1 MSGFS
6 QMTVQ
11 PTVSMPSGEG
21 STPTTVVA
29 QALTGIVP
37 FGVMLQQ
44 HVQSLAG
51 TGGEVPAFLET
62 ALSGEEGALASQ
74 SGETLPLSAGVEW
87 LGTLLLSHDA
97 VEARVIVDEEST
109 QGKDDVAE
117 FFDAM
122 GAFVPA
128 RMISPDL
135 TTEQTG
141 DGTVQRIAV
150 PIGTPAQPPEGI
162 SLKQETTPEMPAVSL
177 PVNHMPALVL
187 GEADTSQTQA
197 TRLLESVKGSFSLD
211 SAMDLVDGATPW
223 RTVQPREGMVTM
235 PPMGGTSMTA
245 GQTLTVQTLTVQ
257 SPTVV
262 QSLLSTLHASTPLIH
277 FMRSSDTQESTP
289 LLSVSITKEQTI
301 DTGEGMLWAADPS
314 RAIDMV
320 GKTTDSAR
328 VSVPQLIP
336 QLEQWIA
343 SQLPASSLQSQTVL
357 KLMPEHLGQVEVKLM
372 MQQGVLQA
380 TFMTESFVAKEALE
394 SNLNVL
400 RTNLQHHG
408 VVVERLSVTQ
418 PPPDPTTTSFYS
430 DGRQQS
436 SSQHSHSQPRTFVP
450 AMTDEDTEGE
460 WMRVMAHTQEPR
472 LLDPFGRSREGTFSM
487 RV

>member
-1 MSGFS
+1 MIGSS
-6 QMTVQ
+6 QITVQ

-21 STPTTVVA
+21 MSPTTVVP
-29 QALTGIVP
+29 QALIGIVP

-51 TGGEVPAFLET
+51 TVGEVPAFLDT
-62 ALSGEEGALASQ
+62 ALLGEEGALAPQ

-97 VEARVIVDEEST
+97 VEERVIVDEESI

-117 FFDAM
+117 FFGAM

-128 RMISPDL
+128 SVISSDL

-141 DGTVQRIAV
+141 NETVPRIAV
-150 PIGTPAQPPEGI
+150 PTGTLAQTSVEIPM
-162 SLKQETTPEMPAVSL
+162 KQQDTPEMPAVSL
-177 PVNHMPALVL
+177 LVNRTPPLVL
-187 GEADTSQTQA
+187 GEADTPQARA
-197 TRLLESVKGSFSLD
+197 TRLLESVMGSFSLD
-211 SAMDLVDGATPW
+211 PATDLEDGATPW
-223 RTVQPREGMVTM
+223 RTVQPREGGAMM
-235 PPMGGTSMTA
+235 PLMGGTAMTA
-245 GQTLTVQTLTVQ
+245 GQTLTVQ
-257 SPTVV
+257 SPTV

-277 FMRSSDTQESTP
+277 FMRSSETLGSTP
-289 LLSVSITKEQTI
+289 LLSAPIITEERMV
-301 DTGEGMLWAADPS
+301 DTGDGLLWSADLS
-314 RAIDMV
+314 RAIDTV

-357 KLMPEHLGQVEVKLM
+357 KLMPEHLGQVEVKLT

-418 PPPDPTTTSFYS
+418 QPPDPTTTSFYS

-436 SSQHSHSQPRTFVP
+436 SSQHSHSQPRSFVP
-450 AMTDEDTEGE
+450 TMTDEDTEGE

-472 LLDPFGRSREGTFSM
+472 LLDSFGRSREGTFSM
-487 RV
+487 RA

>member
-1 MSGFS
+1 
-6 QMTVQ
+6 MT
-11 PTVSMPSGEG
+11 S
-21 STPTTVVA
+21 TTVVA
-29 QALTGIVP
+29 EALTGIVP

-44 HVQSLAG
+44 HVQSLIG
-51 TGGEVPAFLET
+51 TGGEVLAFLET

-74 SGETLPLSAGVEW
+74 SGETLPLSTGVAW
-87 LGTLLLSHDA
+87 LGTLLLPHDA
-97 VEARVIVDEEST
+97 IEARVIVDEEST

-128 RMISPDL
+128 PVISPDL

-141 DGTVQRIAV
+141 DETLPSSEV
-150 PIGTPAQPPEGI
+150 PTGTPAQTPVGI
-162 SLKQETTPEMPAVSL
+162 PLKQEATPEMPVVSL
-177 PVNHMPALVL
+177 PVNRTSALVL
-187 GEADTSQTQA
+187 GEVDTPQTRA
-197 TRLLESVKGSFSLD
+197 TRLLESVMGSFSLD
-211 SAMDLVDGATPW
+211 SATDLADGATPW
-223 RTVQPREGMVTM
+223 RTVQPREGMVMM
-235 PPMGGTSMTA
+235 PPMRGTTMTA
-245 GQTLTVQTLTVQ
+245 GQTLTVQ
-257 SPTVV
+257 SPTI

-301 DTGEGMLWAADPS
+301 DTGEGMLWAADLS
-314 RAIDMV
+314 RAIDTV

-357 KLMPEHLGQVEVKLM
+357 KLMPEQLGQVEVKLM

-418 PPPDPTTTSFYS
+418 QPPDPTTTSFYS
-430 DGRQQS
+430 DGRHQS

-450 AMTDEDTEGE
+450 TMTDEDTEGE

-487 RV
+487 RA

>member
-1 MSGFS
+1 MIGSS

-11 PTVSMPSGEG
+11 PTVSMPLGEG
-21 STPTTVVA
+21 TTPTTVA

-62 ALSGEEGALASQ
+62 ALLGEEGALASQ
-74 SGETLPLSAGVEW
+74 SGETLPLSGGVEW
-87 LGTLLLSHDA
+87 LGTLLLPYDT
-97 VEARVIVDEEST
+97 VEERVIVDEESA

-117 FFDAM
+117 FVDAM
-122 GAFVPA
+122 AVRIAAPV
-128 RMISPDL
+128 ISSDL

-141 DGTVQRIAV
+141 DETLPSSAV
-150 PIGTPAQPPEGI
+150 PTGTPAQTPAGI
-162 SLKQETTPEMPAVSL
+162 PLKQETTPEMLAVSL
-177 PVNHMPALVL
+177 LVNRTPALVL
-187 GEADTSQTQA
+187 GEADTLQTRA
-197 TRLLESVKGSFSLD
+197 TRLLESVMGSFSLD
-211 SAMDLVDGATPW
+211 PATTASDVATPW
-223 RTVQPREGMVTM
+223 RTVQPREGGTM
-235 PPMGGTSMTA
+235 MPFMGGTAMTV
-245 GQTLTVQTLTVQ
+245 GQ
-257 SPTVV
+257 SPTV
-262 QSLLSTLHASTPLIH
+262 QSLLGTLHASTPLIH
-277 FMRSSDTQESTP
+277 FMRSSETLESTP
-289 LLSVSITKEQTI
+289 LPRVPITEERMV
-301 DTGEGMLWAADPS
+301 DRGEGMLWSADLS
-314 RAIDMV
+314 RAIDTV
-320 GKTTDSAR
+320 GKTTDSVR

-357 KLMPEHLGQVEVKLM
+357 KLMPEHLGQVEVKLT

-418 PPPDPTTTSFYS
+418 QPPDPTTTSFYS

-436 SSQHSHSQPRTFVP
+436 SSQHSHSQPRTFVSK
-450 AMTDEDTEGE
+450 MTDEDPEGE

-487 RV
+487 RA